1 MQPIEQK
8 GLASMDSAGAIRSRV
23 RDIFQASIEQSF
35 VLEWWPLW
43 VRALSHV
50 RFLLTAHRFGLPTK
64 RIWPDV
70 EFSAVALRDHER
82 HGADLFASIGIFN
95 DPHRRELWE
104 ALIRVANWHDAS
116 YIADVPKQYVGP
128 TREQNRALLLAAAE
142 AFAWKDLPEALYV
155 CPALSWCGQVIGA

>member
-1 MQPIEQK
+1 
-8 GLASMDSAGAIRSRV
+8 MDSAGAIRSRV